1 MNQQSAKKSP
11 PPPSN
16 LPTIRIVV
24 ADDHPVVRFGVKNM
38 LQNEPGFEVIGEAED
53 GDDAITQT
61 LELEP
66 DILLLDVAMPR
77 LPGLEAMRAIMT
89 KSPRVK
95 IVLLTSTIST
105 QQVIEAL
112 QIGARGI
119 VLKDSVVGDLAQALR
134 AVLGGD
140 YWIGGERVANL
151 LKALQGLQAQAAAV
165 PERKTYGLTPRELE
179 VVTCIVEGCSN
190 RDIAKQF
197 SISEETVKRHLS
209 NVHFQVKRGGLQHP
223 DAAEAPLR
231 GHHLVNE
238 IHFHAVVRLEGF
250 DVGLMELVELRV
262 GLVGEDNHVRREP
275 VFERVLRGLLNSGRR
290 LRPGCFCAILARLFP
305 CLSRRHWW
313 YLWVENSLGRWLAV
327 LRLPVSC

>member
-1 MNQQSAKKSP
+1 MSQQAQKKSAS
-11 PPPSN
+11 PSAGVAA
-16 LPTIRIVV
+16 IRIVV
-24 ADDHPVVRFGVKNM
+24 ADDHPVVRFGGRNM
-38 LQNEPGFEVIGEAED
+38 LQSEPGFDVVGEAED

-66 DILLLDVAMPR
+66 DILLLDLLMPR

-95 IVLLTSTIST
+95 IVLLTSTIT
-105 QQVIEAL
+105 PQQIIEAL

-119 VLKDSVVGDLAQALR
+119 VLKDSVVGDLGNALR

-151 LKALQGLQAQAAAV
+151 VKALQELMAKAAAV

-209 NVHFQVKRGGLQHP
+209 NVFDKTGVST
-223 DAAEAPLR
+223 
-231 GHHLVNE
+231 
-238 IHFHAVVRLEGF
+238 RLELALF
-250 DVGLMELVELRV
+250 SIAHKLVEL
-262 GLVGEDNHVRREP
+262 
-275 VFERVLRGLLNSGRR
+275 
-290 LRPGCFCAILARLFP
+290 
-305 CLSRRHWW
+305 
-313 YLWVENSLGRWLAV
+313 
-327 LRLPVSC
+327 

>member
-1 MNQQSAKKSP
+1 MSQQSAKKSTP
-11 PPPSN
+11 ASGVAP
-16 LPTIRIVV
+16 IRIVV
-24 ADDHPVVRFGVKNM
+24 ADDHPVVRFGVRNM
-38 LQNEPGFEVIGEAED
+38 LLNEPGFEVVGEAED

-66 DILLLDVAMPR
+66 DILLLDVLMPR

-95 IVLLTSTIST
+95 IVLLTSTISV
-105 QQVIEAL
+105 QQIIEAL

-119 VLKDSVVGDLAQALR
+119 VLKQSVAGDLTQALR

-151 LKALQGLQAQAAAV
+151 LKALQELQAQAAAV

-190 RDIAKQF
+190 RDIATQF

-209 NVHFQVKRGGLQHP
+209 NVFDKTGVST
-223 DAAEAPLR
+223 
-231 GHHLVNE
+231 
-238 IHFHAVVRLEGF
+238 RLELALF
-250 DVGLMELVELRV
+250 AIAHKLVEL
-262 GLVGEDNHVRREP
+262 
-275 VFERVLRGLLNSGRR
+275 
-290 LRPGCFCAILARLFP
+290 
-305 CLSRRHWW
+305 
-313 YLWVENSLGRWLAV
+313 
-327 LRLPVSC
+327 

>member
-1 MNQQSAKKSP
+1 MSQQAIKKSP
-11 PPPSN
+11 SPSAGVA
-16 LPTIRIVV
+16 PIRIVV
-24 ADDHPVVRFGVKNM
+24 ADDHPVVRFGVRNM
-38 LQNEPGFEVIGEAED
+38 LLNEPGFEVVGEAED

-77 LPGLEAMRAIMT
+77 LPGLEAMRAIMA

-95 IVLLTSTIST
+95 IVLLTSTITS
-105 QQVIEAL
+105 QQIIEAL

-119 VLKDSVVGDLAQALR
+119 VLKDAVVGDLGNALR

-151 LKALQGLQAQAAAV
+151 VKALQELMAKAAAV
-165 PERKTYGLTPRELE
+165 PEGKAHGLTPRELE

-209 NVHFQVKRGGLQHP
+209 NVFDKTGVST
-223 DAAEAPLR
+223 
-231 GHHLVNE
+231 
-238 IHFHAVVRLEGF
+238 RLELALF
-250 DVGLMELVELRV
+250 RSEE
-262 GLVGEDNHVRREP
+262 HT
-275 VFERVLRGLLNSGRR
+275 LNS
-290 LRPGCFCAILARLFP
+290 
-305 CLSRRHWW
+305 SH
-313 YLWVENSLGRWLAV
+313 
-327 LRLPVSC
+327 

>member
-1 MNQQSAKKSP
+1 MSQQAQKKSSSSSSSVVP
-11 PPPSN
+11 
-16 LPTIRIVV
+16 IRIVV
-24 ADDHPVVRFGVKNM
+24 ADDHPVVRFGVRNM
-38 LQNEPGFEVIGEAED
+38 LLNEPGFEVVGEAED

-95 IVLLTSTIST
+95 IVLLTSTITS
-105 QQVIEAL
+105 QQIIEAL

-119 VLKDSVVGDLAQALR
+119 VLKDAVVGDLGNALR

-151 LKALQGLQAQAAAV
+151 VKALQELMAKAAAV

-209 NVHFQVKRGGLQHP
+209 NVFDKTGVST
-223 DAAEAPLR
+223 
-231 GHHLVNE
+231 
-238 IHFHAVVRLEGF
+238 RLELALF
-250 DVGLMELVELRV
+250 SIAHKLVDL
-262 GLVGEDNHVRREP
+262 
-275 VFERVLRGLLNSGRR
+275 
-290 LRPGCFCAILARLFP
+290 
-305 CLSRRHWW
+305 
-313 YLWVENSLGRWLAV
+313 
-327 LRLPVSC
+327 